1 MSFYTDKQKRV
12 RPISKRRMHI
22 GTRQTGVAHL
32 AVPRRISG
40 KSIVTTRKLNTPEDV
55 LKFYNEYE
63 KKGYTVYS
71 RYDNSTGYYVVTAK
85 INVTSNPKLLRAM
98 SHDKSLDA
106 KTRGKFEKQ
115 AAKIEMEHKAE
126 VAMVQDEAEGEA
138 KYLQMAETADKE
150 GRHSEAQVFRQHAQ
164 DEARHRAEDSAIVK
178 KSYRMQRLDE
188 IKYELAETSNKEKL
202 VKLRREA
209 HDIWFNEHNYGTSK
223 ENDKE
228 ARKVYDS
235 INAKLDSK
243 LENEHKSGLEWE
255 KNFFKSR

>member
-1 MSFYTDKQKRV
+1 
-12 RPISKRRMHI
+12 MHI

-32 AVPRRISG
+32 GVPKKISENYRTQ
-40 KSIVTTRKLNTPEDV
+40 KLAKIQEKARLNHEKELSKNSITRKFSTPESAV
-55 LKFYNEYE
+55 EAQQKLQSE
-63 KKGYTVYS
+63 GYDTDIY
-71 RYDNSTGYYVVTAK
+71 YDNKTAYYMVKAK
-85 INVTSNPKLLRAM
+85 KSNI
-98 SHDKSLDA
+98 SKS
-106 KTRGKFEKQ
+106 
-115 AAKIEMEHKAE
+115 EHKAE

-202 VKLRREA
+202 VELRREA